1 MVVGAAV
8 VVGAEVVA
16 TAPGQLPGNP
26 DTGTNP
32 PNDGQKVRVGAEV
45 GAVVVPP
52 PHSGA
57 LGNGP
62 CSVP

>member
-1 MVVGAAV
+1 VVVGAAV
-8 VVGAEVVA
+8 VVGAEVVV
-16 TAPGQLPGNP
+16 TAPGQLPGYP
-26 DTGTNP
+26 DNGTFT
-32 PNDGQKVRVGAEV
+32 PNDGQKVRVGAAV
-45 GAVVVPP
+45 VVVVPP